1 MASTSTRGRLRSP
14 NDLLEELT
22 EGAEPIVE
30 ESALSSL
37 QFHFHRKKHRTCS
50 EGEPHNIM
58 IHVALDNDASRN
70 NLEASML
77 EAGMEQAAE
86 RIDVFSIDRSQFYTP
101 LLGTYPKSS
110 DSPDL
115 TWDRGR
121 LTPFSYLQVK
131 KTMRGIMKLQKFP
144 SPSSMDYL

>member
-37 QFHFHRKKHRTCS
+37 QFHFQRKKRRTCS

-58 IHVALDNDASRN
+58 IHVALDNARV
-70 NLEASML
+70 E
-77 EAGMEQAAE
+77 
-86 RIDVFSIDRSQFYTP
+86 II
-101 LLGTYPKSS
+101 
-110 DSPDL
+110 
-115 TWDRGR
+115 
-121 LTPFSYLQVK
+121 
-131 KTMRGIMKLQKFP
+131 
-144 SPSSMDYL
+144 